1 MLIVE
6 ATLQRHAP
14 NVHVREV
21 FICHKGPRTIA
32 ITIVSGGEVLAV
44 LAVLIKNVLGSS
56 LTRATLI
63 VVATEQRRVP
73 NVPAIKMVL
82 IWVSTWPRMVQ
93 QGLSVEERCLPS
105 SPSS

>member
-1 MLIVE
+1 ME

-21 FICHKGPRTIA
+21 FIWHKGPRTIA
-32 ITIVSGGEVLAV
+32 IKIVSGGEVLAV

-63 VVATEQRRVP
+63 VVAIEQRHVP
-73 NVPAIKMVL
+73 NVHAINKAIMRHFMAKDGAMV
-82 IWVSTWPRMVQ
+82 IVSGAMVYAI
-93 QGLSVEERCLPS
+93 
-105 SPSS
+105 